1 MAAQLRPD
9 LPKRNVADGL
19 FMSVLTGS
27 AAVWAGFKTV
37 DVMPIFPN
45 TSSQH
50 LASLMQA
57 LAGHDPNH
65 IYINFLSRHP
75 ARTAIFYGLPLAS
88 GIVAGAFAWSYFG
101 RKFDPLFHVSGR
113 KKKLGKEAAKAA
125 RIATANKLK
134 FSGLGIK
141 IHPDLQL
148 TRGQETE
155 SMLFGAAQGGGKT
168 TLINHTGHQVIAR
181 GDKVIIY
188 DLVKCDY
195 TKTTPKDINGNRPII
210 CAPWFYKTSK
220 YICWW
225 DVAKDIKKPSD
236 AKAFAVG
243 LIPLS
248 GGENPMWCLAA
259 RAILV
264 SIFRKLIVEKGENW
278 NWDDLKVLCY
288 LELADLKDIAAT
300 YYPPALSSVAD
311 AESKTSQSV
320 MINLHAFMQP
330 IYDLWECWSCADPRR
345 GFSFVNWFY
354 DDDAKF
360 RTVILQGNLEQAEL
374 SAGYIRA
381 ITELLINKMASP
393 SFPESQKRRIWFIL
407 DELKQLGKIES
418 LVKLMEVGR
427 SRGICTIIAFQSIFQ
442 LREVYGED
450 AMKIYQAV
458 TGLKFFGRIVGTAE
472 QEFVCSTI
480 GKRTVQ
486 RRNISQSGIGDGKVN
501 TSAGWASREEIDVF
515 HPAELEELGP
525 IAYGKSNEFDKK
537 FVKALVVGHGKD
549 ALVLKWPLFKTTE
562 YRDEQGR
569 PLNLIEAKST
579 KVLAK
584 PTEKKAELQPT
595 PQRAAA
601 EIPLEIL
608 QTEPAK
614 EVKQTA
620 NEVVNKSE
628 SDLQTTLLSIF
639 DNHSDAPNEYSDMDD
654 AIEEAAGSVASSA
667 MTQALAE
674 AVGIPT
680 TAVDI
685 IQNLAE
691 LSYESEAESNP
702 VVVINSQKKKQRKPR
717 KYADEL

>member
-1 MAAQLRPD
+1 
-9 LPKRNVADGL
+9 
-19 FMSVLTGS
+19 MSVLTSS
-27 AAVWAGFKTV
+27 AASWAGFKLV
-37 DVMPIFPN
+37 DLMPVFPD

-50 LASLMQA
+50 LASLAQA
-57 LAGHDPNH
+57 LAGHDHNH
-65 IYINFLSRHP
+65 IYINFLSQHS
-75 ARTAIFYGLPLAS
+75 ARTAFFYGLPLAS

-155 SMLFGAAQGGGKT
+155 SMMFAAAQGGGKT
-168 TLINHTGHQVIAR
+168 TLINHTGHQVIKR

-195 TKTTPKDINGNRPII
+195 TKTIPNDINGNRPII
-210 CAPWFYKTSK
+210 IAPWFYRTSK

-259 RAILV
+259 RGILV

-278 NWDDLKVLCY
+278 NFDDLKDLCY
-288 LELADLKDIAAT
+288 LELIDLKDIAAQ

-330 IYDLWECWSCADPRR
+330 IFDLWECWSKADPRR

-360 RTVILQGNLEQAEL
+360 RTLILQGNLEQSEL

-393 SFPESQKRRIWFIL
+393 SFSESQKRRIWFIL

-450 AMKIYQAV
+450 AMKIYQAI
-458 TGLKFFGRIVGTAE
+458 TGLKFFGRIVGTSE

-486 RRNISQSGIGDGKVN
+486 RRNISQSGTGNGQVN
-501 TSAGWASREEIDVF
+501 TSSGWSAREDIDVF
-515 HPAELEELGP
+515 HPSELEELGP
-525 IAYGKSNEFDKK
+525 IAYGKSSDFDKK

-549 ALVLKWPLFKTTE
+549 ALVMEWPLFKTTE
-562 YRDEQGR
+562 YRNEQGV
-569 PLNLIEAKST
+569 PISLINAKPITT
-579 KVLAK
+579 KVMA
-584 PTEKKAELQPT
+584 QPT
-595 PQRAAA
+595 ASEA
-601 EIPLEIL
+601 EHPPSAGRVPPDTRPLEIL
-608 QTEPAK
+608 PAEPVQPQVYPEEAQETEEPAK
-614 EVKQTA
+614 
-620 NEVVNKSE
+620 
-628 SDLQTTLLSIF
+628 TTIL
-639 DNHSDAPNEYSDMDD
+639 DMFSNQPSVPIEAIYNDD
-654 AIEEAAGSVASSA
+654 AIQEIAGTVASSA
-667 MTQALAE
+667 MTQAAAE
-674 AVGIPT
+674 AVGIPS
-680 TAVDI
+680 TALDI

-691 LSYESEAESNP
+691 LDYQKEPESTSI
-702 VVVINSQKKKQRKPR
+702 VVIGSQKKKQRKQR
-717 KYADEL
+717 KYSYEN